1 MNQNNIWLKT
11 FNVRAEE
18 VGVVKKLFFL
28 QFFQGAGIAFFLTAS
43 LTLLLERFNIEQIP
57 YVFIFSAIL
66 LWISGFIYSKLEH
79 KYPLHK
85 VAFMITIFMILS
97 ILIFRLAFIF
107 GEDNHFVFIM
117 LPWFYVLYLLNNLEF
132 WGVASLIFDARQ
144 SKRLFAVIS
153 AGDIP
158 AKMIGYSIAGLTVH
172 YIGTINL
179 LWAALACLVA
189 SIPFLITVKEATI
202 LEDHHKHHNHNHNEH
217 KKISHKKK
225 PEHNVKKI
233 IDNFFGNDLIRNVA
247 VLGILMS
254 MSFLI
259 INFSFWT
266 KVKHEYHDDVSLANF
281 IAFFNAIISIA
292 FLIFKLIFTSRLIN
306 KIGIIKSLLITPI
319 VLLVMIGLVI
329 YSEKLDNETLILY
342 CFGATYSIVDIL
354 KTSINNPVFLTVMQ
368 PLPNHERLRAHMIL
382 KGITDPFAFLIAG
395 VAIIFLI
402 KFQGKVDLASMSY
415 LVLVICLFW
424 FVGVHALNKQY
435 LKTIVKSISNKFFNL
450 DNLSINDT
458 DTLQWLK
465 EKAKEG
471 TETEVLNII
480 SMLSRQPQDLNDE
493 LVIAIFKHPS
503 DKVKLTLL
511 NLMLEHDYPQAAQSL
526 IKLLSQDMHPA
537 ILARSIKVICKNNIQ
552 TDETLQFLSSN
563 EKEIRNAAIDG
574 LFFYASGEAKQKAAN
589 LLHELINSEKDE
601 DRIAAAHIFSNHYH
615 GKEVD
620 MIMQLMNDKNLEV
633 RKFAF
638 IAAGKSENEIL
649 VQKLIQT
656 GLQYEFEMIEPLL
669 LSGIKSLPHI
679 YNYLNSNKTIISN
692 AQKEKLI
699 LLISRI
705 NHENAHNL
713 LVKLLQEF
721 PADYYIIIKAIYRS
735 SFTPKQKEIILFT
748 DTITQ
753 LLSTCANIIYLQH
766 GIKQNNPNPTLLV
779 DSLNLE
785 LETLRDTLLS
795 LFSIVYNRNKINK
808 VRAAF
813 ATGVKANIINAME
826 LIDITVK
833 KDIAHKFNTV
843 FEPGSTVAR
852 IHDIEKL
859 YPNHHYKNAEEI
871 LSKIIKNED
880 GIYNK
885 WTISTSIYL
894 AKKQGIHLD
903 HALIDTL
910 SHSENKLVN
919 ETSKY
924 YLSMA
929 H

>member
-1 MNQNNIWLKT
+1 MNQNNFWLKT

-43 LTLLLERFNIEQIP
+43 LTLLLEKFKIEQIP

-79 KYPLHK
+79 KFPLHR
-85 VAFMITIFMILS
+85 VAFMITIFMIAS
-97 ILIFRLAFIF
+97 ILLFRLAFF
-107 GEDNHFVFIM
+107 FREDNHFIFIM

-179 LWAALACLVA
+179 LWAALVCLIA

-202 LEDHHKHHNHNHNEH
+202 LEDHHKQHNHHEH
-217 KKISHKKK
+217 KKVAHKKK
-225 PEHNVKKI
+225 PEHNIKKI
-233 IDNFFGNDLIRNVA
+233 VDNFFGNDLIRNVA
-247 VLGILMS
+247 LLGILMS

-259 INFSFWT
+259 INYSFWT
-266 KVKHEYHDDVSLANF
+266 KVKHAYHDDVSLANF
-281 IAFFNAIISIA
+281 IAFFNAIISIV
-292 FLIFKLIFTSRLIN
+292 FLVFKLIFTSRLIN

-329 YSEKLDNETLILY
+329 YSQKLDNQTLILY

-382 KGITDPFAFLIAG
+382 KGITDPFAFLFAG
-395 VAIIFLI
+395 VAIIFMI

-415 LVLVICLFW
+415 LILAICVFW
-424 FVGVHALNKQY
+424 FAGVYALNKQY
-435 LKTIVKSISNKFFNL
+435 LKTIIKSISNKFFNL
-450 DNLSINDT
+450 ENLSIHDT

-465 EKAKEG
+465 EKAKKG
-471 TETEVLNII
+471 SETEVLNII
-480 SMLSRQPQDLNDE
+480 SMLSRQPQDINDE
-493 LVIAIFKHPS
+493 LVISIFKHPS
-503 DKVKLTLL
+503 DKVKLALL
-511 NLMLEHDYPQAAQSL
+511 NLMLEHEYPQAAQSL
-526 IKLLSQDMHPA
+526 ITILSQEMHPA
-537 ILARSIKVICKNNIQ
+537 ILSRAIKVVCKNNIQ

-574 LFFYASGEAKQKAAN
+574 LFFYASGEAKQKART
-589 LLHELINSEKDE
+589 LLHQLMNSEKDE
-601 DRIAAAHIFSNHYH
+601 DRIDAAHILSNHYH
-615 GKEVD
+615 GKEIE
-620 MIMQLMNDKNLEV
+620 MISQLMKDQNSEV

-638 IAAGKSENEIL
+638 IAAGKSENDL
-649 VQKLIQT
+649 LLQQLIQS

-669 LSGIKSLPHI
+669 LSGANSLPHI
-679 YNYLNSNKTIISN
+679 YHYLKSNKKISYY
-692 AQKEKLI
+692 QKEKLI

-705 NHENAHNL
+705 NNAAAQEL
-713 LVKLLQEF
+713 LVKILQEF
-721 PADYYIIIKAIYRS
+721 PEDYNITIKAIYRS
-735 SFTPKQKEIILFT
+735 SYSTKLKEINIFT
-748 DTITQ
+748 DTIAQ
-753 LLSTCANIIYLQH
+753 LLYNCANIIYLQN
-766 GIKQNNPNPTLLV
+766 GIKQNNPNPSLLV
-779 DSLNLE
+779 DALNLE
-785 LETLRDTLLS
+785 LDILRDTLLS
-795 LFSIVYNRNKINK
+795 LFGIVYNRNKINK
-808 VRAAF
+808 ARVAF
-813 ATGVKANIINAME
+813 STGVKASIINAME

-833 KDIAHKFNTV
+833 KDVAHKFNTL
-843 FEPGSTVAR
+843 FEPGNTLER

-859 YPNHHYKNAEEI
+859 YPKKSYKNTEEI
-871 LSKIIKNED
+871 LFNIINNEN

-903 HALIDTL
+903 ISLIKKL
-910 SHSENKLVN
+910 CQSENKLIN
-919 ETSKY
+919 ETSNY
-924 YLSMA
+924 YLSTA

>member
-11 FNVRAEE
+11 FNVRKEE

-43 LTLLLERFNIEQIP
+43 LTLLLEKFNIEQIP
-57 YVFIFSAIL
+57 YVFIFSAVL
-66 LWISGFIYSKLEH
+66 LWICGFIYSKLEH
-79 KYPLHK
+79 KYPLHR
-85 VAFMITIFMILS
+85 VAFMITIFMIVS
-97 ILIFRLAFIF
+97 ILIFRLAFLF

-132 WGVASLIFDARQ
+132 WGVASLMFDARQ

-179 LWAALACLVA
+179 LWAALACLLA

-202 LEDHHKHHNHNHNEH
+202 LVDHHKDHNHHEH
-217 KKISHKKK
+217 KKVAHKKK
-225 PEHNVKKI
+225 PEHNIKKI

-247 VLGILMS
+247 LLGIFMS

-292 FLIFKLIFTSRLIN
+292 FLIFKLIFTSRLID

-329 YSEKLDNETLILY
+329 YTNKLDNETLILY

-382 KGITDPFAFLIAG
+382 KGITDPFAFLFAG

-424 FVGVHALNKQY
+424 FIGVHALNKQY

-450 DNLSINDT
+450 DNLSIHDT

-526 IKLLSQDMHPA
+526 IKILTQEMHPA
-537 ILARSIKVICKNNIQ
+537 ILARAIKVICKNNIQ
-552 TDETLQFLSSN
+552 VDETLPFLSSN

-574 LFFYASGEAKQKAAN
+574 LFFYASGEAKQKAAD
-589 LLHELINSEKDE
+589 LLHQLMNSENDE

-620 MIMQLMNDKNLEV
+620 MIMQLMKDKNHDV

-638 IAAGKSENEIL
+638 MAAGKSKNDIL
-649 VQKLIQT
+649 LQKLIQT
-656 GLQYEFEMIEPLL
+656 GLQYEFEMIEPLF
-669 LSGIKSLPHI
+669 LSGTSSLPHV
-679 YNYLNSNKTIISN
+679 YNYLSSNKNIISF

-705 NHENAHNL
+705 NNEKAHDL

-721 PADYYIIIKAIYRS
+721 PTDYNIIIKAIYRS
-735 SFTPKQKEIILFT
+735 SFTPKQKEINLFT

-753 LLSTCANIIYLQH
+753 LLSNCANVIYLQH
-766 GIKQNNPNPTLLV
+766 GIKKNNPNPTLLV
-779 DSLNLE
+779 DSLHLE

-795 LFSIVYNRNKINK
+795 LFAIVYNRSKINK
-808 VRAAF
+808 VRVAF
-813 ATGVKANIINAME
+813 ATGVKASIINAME

-843 FEPGSTVAR
+843 FEPGNTTAR

-859 YPNHHYKNAEEI
+859 YPTQNYRNTEEI

-894 AKKQGIHLD
+894 AKKQGIRLD
-903 HALIDTL
+903 ASLIKTL
-910 SHSENKLVN
+910 SQSDDRLVN
-919 ETSKY
+919 ETSNY
-924 YLSMA
+924 YLSTA
-929 H
+929 N

>member
-1 MNQNNIWLKT
+1 MNQNNYWLKT

-43 LTLLLERFNIEQIP
+43 LTLLLEKFQVEQIP
-57 YVFIFSAIL
+57 YVFIFSAVL

-79 KYPLHK
+79 KYPLQR
-85 VAFMITIFMILS
+85 VAFMITIFMIAS
-97 ILIFRLAFIF
+97 ILIFRLAFF
-107 GEDNHFVFIM
+107 FREDNYFVFIM

-158 AKMIGYSIAGLTVH
+158 AKMIGYSVAGLTVH

-179 LWAALACLVA
+179 LWAALVCLIA

-202 LEDHHKHHNHNHNEH
+202 LEDHHKHHNHHEH
-217 KKISHKKK
+217 KKVAHKKK
-225 PEHNVKKI
+225 PEHNIKKI

-247 VLGILMS
+247 LLGILMS

-259 INFSFWT
+259 INYSFWT
-266 KVKHEYHDDVSLANF
+266 KVKHAYHDDVSLANF
-281 IAFFNAIISIA
+281 IAFFNAIISIV
-292 FLIFKLIFTSRLIN
+292 FLVFKLIFTSRLIN

-319 VLLVMIGLVI
+319 VLLLMIGLVI
-329 YSEKLDNETLILY
+329 YSEKLDSETLILY

-382 KGITDPFAFLIAG
+382 KGITDPFAFLFAG
-395 VAIIFLI
+395 VAIILLI

-415 LVLVICLFW
+415 LILVICLFW
-424 FVGVHALNKQY
+424 FAGVHALNKQY

-450 DNLSINDT
+450 DNLSIHDT

-526 IKLLSQDMHPA
+526 IKILSQEMHPA
-537 ILARSIKVICKNNIQ
+537 ILARAIKVICKNNIQ
-552 TDETLQFLSSN
+552 TDETLEFLLSN

-574 LFFYASGEAKQKAAN
+574 LFFYASGEAQLKASN
-589 LLHELINSEKDE
+589 MLHQLMNSVNDD

-615 GKEVD
+615 GKETE
-620 MIMQLMNDKNLEV
+620 MILQLMKDKNPEV

-638 IAAGKSENEIL
+638 IAAGKSENEL
-649 VQKLIQT
+649 LLQQLIHT
-656 GLQYEFEMIEPLL
+656 GLTYEFEMIEPLL
-669 LSGIKSLPHI
+669 LSGSASLPHI
-679 YNYLNSNKTIISN
+679 YNYLTSNKNISYP
-692 AQKEKLI
+692 QKEKLI

-705 NHENAHNL
+705 NNDKAHEL

-721 PADYYIIIKAIYRS
+721 PTDYNIIIKAIFRS
-735 SFTPKQKEIILFT
+735 SFTPKQKEISLFT
-748 DTITQ
+748 DTISQ
-753 LLSTCANIIYLQH
+753 LLSNCANIIYLQH
-766 GIKQNNPNPTLLV
+766 AIKQNNPNPSLFV
-779 DSLNLE
+779 DALHLE
-785 LETLRDTLLS
+785 LDALRDTLLS
-795 LFSIVYNRNKINK
+795 LFAIVYNRNKINK
-808 VRAAF
+808 VRVAF
-813 ATGVKANIINAME
+813 ATGVKASIINAME

-833 KDIAHKFNTV
+833 KDIAHKFNTF
-843 FEPGSTVAR
+843 FEPGNTTER
-852 IHDIEKL
+852 IHDVEKL
-859 YPNHHYKNAEEI
+859 YPKKTFRNTEEI
-871 LSKIIKNED
+871 LTHVISNEN

-903 HALIDTL
+903 NALIKKL

-919 ETSKY
+919 ETSNY
-924 YLSMA
+924 YLSIT

>member
-1 MNQNNIWLKT
+1 MNQNNFWLKT

-43 LTLLLERFNIEQIP
+43 LTLLLEKFHIEQIP
-57 YVFIFSAIL
+57 YVFIFSAVL

-79 KYPLHK
+79 KYPLHR
-85 VAFMITIFMILS
+85 VAFMITIFMIAS
-97 ILIFRLAFIF
+97 ILLFRLAFF
-107 GEDNHFVFIM
+107 FREDNYFVFIM

-179 LWAALACLVA
+179 LWAALVCLIA

-202 LEDHHKHHNHNHNEH
+202 LEDHHKKHNHHGH
-217 KKISHKKK
+217 KKEHHKKK
-225 PEHNVKKI
+225 AEHNIKKI
-233 IDNFFGNDLIRNVA
+233 VDNFFGNDLIRNVA
-247 VLGILMS
+247 LLGILMS

-259 INFSFWT
+259 INYSFWT
-266 KVKHEYHDDVSLANF
+266 KVKHAYHDDVSLANF
-281 IAFFNAIISIA
+281 IAFFNAIISIV
-292 FLIFKLIFTSRLIN
+292 FLVFKLIFTSRLIN

-319 VLLVMIGLVI
+319 VLMVMIGLVI
-329 YSEKLDNETLILY
+329 YSEKLDSETLILY

-382 KGITDPFAFLIAG
+382 KGITDPFAFLFAG
-395 VAIIFLI
+395 IAIIFLI

-415 LVLVICLFW
+415 LILVICLFW
-424 FVGVHALNKQY
+424 FAGVHALNKQY

-450 DNLSINDT
+450 DNLSIHDT

-465 EKAKEG
+465 EKAKDG

-493 LVIAIFKHPS
+493 LVITIFKHPS
-503 DKVKLTLL
+503 DKVKLALL

-526 IKLLSQDMHPA
+526 IKILSQEMHPA
-537 ILARSIKVICKNNIQ
+537 ILARAIKVVCKTNIQ
-552 TDETLQFLSSN
+552 TDETLEFLSSN

-574 LFFYASGEAKQKAAN
+574 LFFYANGEAKQKAADMIHQ
-589 LLHELINSEKDE
+589 LMNSQIDE
-601 DRIAAAHIFSNHYH
+601 DRIAAAQILSNHYH
-615 GKEVD
+615 GKETD
-620 MIMQLMNDKNLEV
+620 MILQLMKDKNSEV
-633 RKFAF
+633 RRFAF
-638 IAAGKSENEIL
+638 IAAGKSENNLLLQE
-649 VQKLIQT
+649 LIQT
-656 GLQYEFEMIEPLL
+656 GLQYEIEMIEPLL
-669 LSGIKSLPHI
+669 LSGSKSLPHI
-679 YNYLNSNKTIISN
+679 NNYLHSNKTISYL
-692 AQKEKLI
+692 QKENLL

-705 NHENAHNL
+705 NSIEAHDL

-721 PADYYIIIKAIYRS
+721 PTDFNIIIKAIYRT
-735 SFTPKQKEIILFT
+735 SFTPKQKEINLFT
-748 DTITQ
+748 DTTTH
-753 LLSTCANIIYLQH
+753 LLSNCANIIYLQH
-766 GIKQNNPNPTLLV
+766 SLKHNNPNPSLIV
-779 DSLNLE
+779 DALNLE
-785 LETLRDTLLS
+785 LEILRDTLLS
-795 LFSIVYNRNKINK
+795 LFAIVYNRNKINK
-808 VRAAF
+808 ARVAF
-813 ATGVKANIINAME
+813 ATGAKASIINAME

-833 KDIAHKFNTV
+833 KDIAHKFNTL
-843 FEPGSTVAR
+843 FEPGNTLER

-859 YPNHHYKNAEEI
+859 YPKQSYKNTEEI
-871 LSKIIKNED
+871 LSHVIKNEN

-885 WTISTSIYL
+885 WTISTSLYL

-903 HALIDTL
+903 VSQIKIL
-910 SHSENKLVN
+910 SQSDNKLIS
-919 ETSKY
+919 ETSNF
-924 YLSMA
+924 YLNPA